1 MTISFPAVLDAPVS
15 GRRVPLVVDHLDYS
29 RRVLLRG
36 NPVPWEDPTALSNFL
51 NQAHGLLRP
60 DVTLLDLGEY
70 YRLAADDP
78 RLREAMAA
86 RSRTGYALR
95 ALLADAATARAV
107 ATLAATV
114 AGTTRLPLVLQIPS
128 PRAWLAATHPGD
140 VADLDAD
147 RVEAAAM
154 YVADWLRGFAEVPV
168 SAVLLD
174 ERIAP
179 GADAAAL
186 PPVDPQS
193 YVPVT
198 NVAAHYRWEIGLRG
212 EDTVS
217 VGEHE
222 GDVLGSGYWL
232 ADDAAVPDA
241 RGAFRLAHLPAD
253 AVPETVLA
261 RLARLDGHGA

>member
-1 MTISFPAVLDAPVS
+1 MTISFPAILDVPVS

-36 NPVPWEDPTALSNFL
+36 NPVPWTDPTALSNFL

-60 DVTLLDLGEY
+60 DVTLLDLGEF

-78 RLREAMAA
+78 RLGEAMAA

-95 ALLADAATARAV
+95 ALLADAATTRAV
-107 ATLAATV
+107 TTLAATV
-114 AGTTRLPLVLQIPS
+114 AGTTRLPLLLQIPS

-168 SAVLLD
+168 AAVLLD

-179 GADAAAL
+179 GAAAAL
-186 PPVDPQS
+186 PPADPQS

-217 VGEHE
+217 IGEHE
-222 GDVLGSGYWL
+222 GDVLGSEYWL
-232 ADDAAVPDA
+232 ADEAAVPDTH
-241 RGAFRLAHLPAD
+241 GVFRLAHLPAD

-261 RLARLDGHGA
+261 RLAALDGPGA